1 MELTYKDVP
10 IEIEFDIEESQK
22 HIEEDFNVLCE
33 ADIET
38 LIKEHFIPW
47 LLNEQFK
54 DRDPQKVFEGLRVFE
69 IFYNYGK
76 IIAKYSPTG
85 EENYFG
91 QFEFDFESS
100 NEYTEDILEASAM
113 KVYIL
118 NGKIVKVEGYDI

>member
-10 IEIEFDIEESQK
+10 IEIEFDIDQSKE
-22 HIEEDFNVLCE
+22 HIDQDFRVLC
-33 ADIET
+33 DTGIDS

-47 LLNEQFK
+47 LLNDQFK

>member
-1 MELTYKDVP
+1 MEFTYKDVP
-10 IEIEFDIEESQK
+10 IEIEFDIDQSKE
-22 HIEEDFNVLCE
+22 HIEEDIRVLC
-33 ADIET
+33 DTGIDS

-47 LLNEQFK
+47 LLNDQFK

>member
-1 MELTYKDVP
+1 
-10 IEIEFDIEESQK
+10 
-22 HIEEDFNVLCE
+22 
-33 ADIET
+33 

-47 LLNEQFK
+47 LLNDQFK

-85 EENYFG
+85 EENYFS

>member
-1 MELTYKDVP
+1 MEFTYKDVP
-10 IEIEFDIEESQK
+10 IEIEFDIDQSKE
-22 HIEEDFNVLCE
+22 HIDQDFRVLC
-33 ADIET
+33 DTGIDS

-47 LLNEQFK
+47 LLNDQFK

-85 EENYFG
+85 EENHFG

-100 NEYTEDILEASAM
+100 NEYTKDILEASAM

>member
-10 IEIEFDIEESQK
+10 IEIEFDMDQSKE
-22 HIEEDFNVLCE
+22 HIDQDFRVLCE
-33 ADIET
+33 IGIDN

>member
-22 HIEEDFNVLCE
+22 HIEEDFNILCE

-47 LLNEQFK
+47 LLNDQFK

-85 EENYFG
+85 EENYFS

>member
-22 HIEEDFNVLCE
+22 HIEEDFNILCE

-47 LLNEQFK
+47 LLNDQFK

>member
-47 LLNEQFK
+47 LLNDQFK
-54 DRDPQKVFEGLRVFE
+54 DRDIDKVYEGLHLE
-69 IFYNYGK
+69 DIFYHYGK

-91 QFEFDFESS
+91 QFEFGFESS
-100 NEYTEDILEASAM
+100 NEYTADILEVAAM
-113 KVYIL
+113 QVYVL
-118 NGKIVKVEGYDI
+118 NGKIVKITGYDI